1 MRVYAMRSVSI
12 LTEITKKRHLI
23 GVALLLAMLAL
34 FVPSFADAADS
45 RWHPIREITAVAE
58 NYLKLTIGPSDDRIV
73 PTAGHLDP
81 RLHLPLCSV
90 ALDPYLTPGAKV
102 TGRTIVGVR
111 CSGSK
116 PWKIYLPVYVA
127 VMEDVVIA
135 QSAIQRDYLIRPEDV
150 TLEKRDVSGLAGG
163 YLSRISDIVGHR
175 LKQSV
180 APGVVIVP
188 ALLRA
193 EVLVKRGQTVTLF
206 VRNDSLNIRM
216 SGKALMDGASDQRIR
231 VENTVSGRIV
241 EGLVRSAER
250 VEVLIY

>member
-1 MRVYAMRSVSI
+1 MRVYSMRSVSI
-12 LTEITKKRHLI
+12 LTAVTEKRHLI
-23 GVALLLAMLAL
+23 GVTLLLTMCAM
-34 FVPSFADAADS
+34 FMSSFADATES
-45 RWHPIREITAVAE
+45 RWHPVREIAAVAE
-58 NYLKLTIGPSDDRIV
+58 NYLKLTIGPSDERIV

-90 ALDPYLTPGAKV
+90 ALNPYLRPGAKV

-135 QSAIQRDYLIRPEDV
+135 KSAMQRDYLIQSADV
-150 TLEKRDVSGLAGG
+150 TTARRDVSGLAGG

-206 VRNDSLNIRM
+206 VRSDSVTIRM
-216 SGKALMDGASDQRIR
+216 SGKALMDGASEQRIR
-231 VENTVSGRIV
+231 VENIVSGKIV
-241 EGLVRSAER
+241 EGLVRSADQ

>member
-1 MRVYAMRSVSI
+1 MRVYAVRSVSI
-12 LTEITKKRHLI
+12 LTALTEKRHSI
-23 GVALLLAMLAL
+23 GVTLLLTMATM
-34 FVPSFADAADS
+34 FMSSFADAAES
-45 RWHPIREITAVAE
+45 RWHPVSEIAAVAE
-58 NYLKLTIGPSDDRIV
+58 NYLKLTIGPADDRIV

-90 ALDPYLTPGAKV
+90 ALNPYLRPGAKV

-111 CSGSK
+111 CSGSR

-127 VMEDVVIA
+127 VMEEVVIA
-135 QSAIQRDYLIRPEDV
+135 KSAMQRDSLVQSADV
-150 TLEKRDVSGLAGG
+150 TIARRDVSGLAGG

-188 ALLRA
+188 ALLRT
-193 EVLVKRGQTVTLF
+193 EVLVKRGQAVTLF
-206 VRNDSLNIRM
+206 VRSDSVTIRM

-231 VENTVSGRIV
+231 VENIVSGKIV
-241 EGLVRSAER
+241 EGLVRSADQ
-250 VEVLIY
+250 VEVQIY